1 MAAKGGFAR
10 ADDPDIVA
18 LNCRMAGELGADWL
32 KTDWCEASRFADI
45 AKQSLAP
52 IAVAGGPALGTLAD
66 TVRFAEDAIG
76 AGAKGLMFGRN
87 VFQQADVAA
96 ALAKLA
102 KVVHGRA

>member
-1 MAAKGGFAR
+1 MATGLDA
-10 ADDPDIVA
+10 
-18 LNCRMAGELGADWL
+18 W
-32 KTDWCEASRFADI
+32 KTLR
-45 AKQSLAP
+45 
-52 IAVAGGPALGTLAD
+52 LAD